1 MMRLAGLE
9 ELSEEEAFFTYMLEK
24 YALAFSEALTLE
36 TAEDF
41 IYLSDPKTYE
51 LYLISVAEPG
61 RIKETWGDYKGKKCY
76 EVLQNRKEPCP
87 FCTNAVLRRDQYYIW
102 KHHNDVIDGDYILKD
117 KLVEWEKKLVR
128 MEVVM
133 DVSRPERTDEV
144 IQRSLYG
151 QNMLSSC
158 MRPLIE
164 AESVVEASRELL
176 AEICRFYGSE
186 EGVMLLFSRKGR
198 VAVWNQRREEYQV
211 LEKKPISEKTIAC
224 WEKILSNEKQV
235 VIKNVEQLAGEDEG
249 LYLRLKRDK
258 TESFCLTPIFA
269 GSRLLGFI
277 GLKNITKYWS
287 ELAILGMLASY
298 ISTFLI
304 KEELQFENR
313 RILYFDQ
320 LTQFLNFEGFRVQAV
335 KLLSE
340 NPDRKYVLWYSD
352 LKKFKYINDVYGYE
366 TGDRFLKY
374 WADCIRETLKP
385 YETFGR
391 ISGDKFVVLR
401 SFERSEELEERF
413 RRITEKLNGFAGDSR
428 RFRVELACG
437 AYRMEKPEDRLS
449 LNEML
454 DRANIAEKSVKSLPG
469 SHMAVYDEKMRSRVV
484 QELAME
490 AAMADALRKE
500 EFEMYLQPQISLK
513 KSGVLRAEAL
523 VRWRGAD
530 GKLIFPADFI
540 DLFEREGII
549 FRLDYYMLE
558 QACRFLKQWLR
569 QQGRPLCIS
578 VNVSRTTMLQ
588 PDFTENCRRLKRQY
602 EIPDGYLELEFTEG
616 VIVENHDIFRKI
628 VKGLQEHGFSCAM
641 DDFGAEQSSLN
652 ILKDIPMNVL
662 KFDRRFFERGEYEER
677 GRAVVACMLNLAET
691 LKMETVA
698 EGVEDMELVD
708 MLREMGC
715 DFIQGYVYARPMPA
729 GDYREFMER
738 FLAGQ
743 REK

>member
-1 MMRLAGLE
+1 MRLAGFE
-9 ELSEEEAFFTYMLEK
+9 ELSGEEAFFTYMLEK

-36 TAEDF
+36 TTEDF

-51 LYLISVAEPG
+51 LYLISLADPG
-61 RIKETWGDYKGKKCY
+61 RIKENWGDYEGKKCY

-87 FCTNAVLRRDQYYIW
+87 FCTNSKLRKNQYYIW

-117 KLVEWEKKLVR
+117 KLVEWENRLVR

-164 AESVVEASRELL
+164 AESVADASRELL
-176 AEICRFYGSE
+176 AEICRFYGAQ
-186 EGVMLLFSRKGR
+186 EGVMLLFSGEGK
-198 VAVWNQRREEYQV
+198 VASWNQQREEYRI
-211 LEKKPISEKTIAC
+211 LEKKSVSERTIAR
-224 WEKILSNEKQV
+224 WGKILSNEKQV
-235 VIKNVEQLAGEDEG
+235 VIKNVEQLAGEDDE

-258 TESFCLTPIFA
+258 TEAFCLTPIFA

-277 GLKNITKYWS
+277 ALKNITTYWS

-320 LTQFLNFEGFRVQAV
+320 ITQFLNFEGFRTHAA
-335 KLLSE
+335 KLLDE

-352 LKKFKYINDVYGYE
+352 LKRFKYINEVYGYE
-366 TGDRFLKY
+366 AGDRFLKY
-374 WADCIRETLKP
+374 WADCIRETLEP

-391 ISGDKFVVLR
+391 ISGDKFIVLR
-401 SFERSEELEERF
+401 GFGSRAELGERF
-413 RRITEKLNGFAGDSR
+413 RKITEKLNGFAGEYR
-428 RFRVELACG
+428 RFHVELACG
-437 AYRMEKPEDRLS
+437 AYLMEKPEDRLS

-469 SHMAVYDEKMRSRVV
+469 SHMAVYDEKMRSKVV

-500 EFEMYLQPQISLK
+500 EFEMFLQPQISLK
-513 KSGVLRAEAL
+513 KSGMLRAEAL

-530 GKLIFPADFI
+530 GRLIFPADFI
-540 DLFEREGII
+540 GLFEREGII
-549 FRLDYYMLE
+549 YHLDYYMLE
-558 QACRFLKQWLR
+558 HACRFLEKWIGR
-569 QQGRPLCIS
+569 KERPLCIS

-588 PDFTENCRRLKRQY
+588 PDFTENCCRLKRQY
-602 EIPDGYLELEFTEG
+602 GIPDGYLELEFTEG
-616 VIVENHDIFRKI
+616 VIVENHDIFREI
-628 VKGLQEHGFSCAM
+628 VKGLQKHGFSCAM

-652 ILKDIPMNVL
+652 ILKDIPMDVL

-677 GRAVVACMLNLAET
+677 GRAVVACMLNLADT
-691 LKMETVA
+691 LDMETVA
-698 EGVEDMELVD
+698 EGVEDMELVE

-729 GDYREFMER
+729 GDYSEFMEW

-743 REK
+743 EG

>member
-1 MMRLAGLE
+1 MRLA
-9 ELSEEEAFFTYMLEK
+9 
-24 YALAFSEALTLE
+24 
-36 TAEDF
+36 
-41 IYLSDPKTYE
+41 
-51 LYLISVAEPG
+51 G

-102 KHHNDVIDGDYILKD
+102 KHHNDV
-117 KLVEWEKKLVR
+117 
-128 MEVVM
+128 
-133 DVSRPERTDEV
+133 S
-144 IQRSLYG
+144 
-151 QNMLSSC
+151 
-158 MRPLIE
+158 
-164 AESVVEASRELL
+164 
-176 AEICRFYGSE
+176 
-186 EGVMLLFSRKGR
+186 
-198 VAVWNQRREEYQV
+198 
-211 LEKKPISEKTIAC
+211 
-224 WEKILSNEKQV
+224 
-235 VIKNVEQLAGEDEG
+235 
-249 LYLRLKRDK
+249 
-258 TESFCLTPIFA
+258 
-269 GSRLLGFI
+269 
-277 GLKNITKYWS
+277 
-287 ELAILGMLASY
+287 
-298 ISTFLI
+298 
-304 KEELQFENR
+304 
-313 RILYFDQ
+313 
-320 LTQFLNFEGFRVQAV
+320 
-335 KLLSE
+335 
-340 NPDRKYVLWYSD
+340 
-352 LKKFKYINDVYGYE
+352 
-366 TGDRFLKY
+366 
-374 WADCIRETLKP
+374 
-385 YETFGR
+385 
-391 ISGDKFVVLR
+391 
-401 SFERSEELEERF
+401 
-413 RRITEKLNGFAGDSR
+413 FAGDSR
-428 RFRVELACG
+428 RIRVELACG
-437 AYRMEKPEDRLS
+437 AYRMEKPEERLS

-454 DRANIAEKSVKSLPG
+454 YRANIAEKSVKSLPG

-540 DLFEREGII
+540 GLFEREGII

-558 QACRFLKQWLR
+558 QACRFLRQWLG

-616 VIVENHDIFRKI
+616 VIVENHDIFREI
-628 VKGLQEHGFSCAM
+628 VRGLQEHGFSCAM

-698 EGVEDMELVD
+698 EGVEDMV
-708 MLREMGC
+708 REMGC

-743 REK
+743 RKK